1 MVVSAAE
8 RLRQAIGAVSQL
20 TCARPCASQHPCRI
34 LLGYPK
40 LDEGEK
46 EEMDAAQVTQAGAGE
61 AMEVQ
66 QEAGEA
72 KATRQGARGA
82 ATTHIRARITHV
94 GSEYRKAVTSGTC
107 ELCITDWSARIRDIS
122 FELTDVNTGA
132 TWQTTTPT
140 LHVGRW
146 NDIWEVRVN
155 PFHLSKALAHV
166 TLVVDTDRL
175 NDEGGRALIA
185 IGILEAVE
193 ACGRASEMVE
203 RLDGAYICDNDWDE
217 EQFILEP

>member
-1 MVVSAAE
+1 MF
-8 RLRQAIGAVSQL
+8 QY
-20 TCARPCASQHPCRI
+20 PCRI
-34 LLGYPK
+34 LLGYPQA
-40 LDEGEK
+40 DEGEG
-46 EEMDAAQVTQAGAGE
+46 EGMNAAQVTESGAGE
-61 AMEVQ
+61 ATEMQ

-72 KATRQGARGA
+72 MATRQGVCGA
-82 ATTHIRARITHV
+82 AKTQIRARITHV
-94 GSEYRKAVTSGTC
+94 GSEYRKDVTSGTC

-122 FELTDVNTGA
+122 FELTDVDTGA

-146 NDIWEVRVN
+146 SDIWEVRVN

-175 NDEGGRALIA
+175 HDEGGRALIA
-185 IGILEAVE
+185 LGILGAVE

-203 RLDGAYICDNDWDE
+203 RLDGAYIHNGDWDAV
-217 EQFILEP
+217 EP

>member
-1 MVVSAAE
+1 MSE
-8 RLRQAIGAVSQL
+8 MKML
-20 TCARPCASQHPCRI
+20 TGGVLLMSCVFVNRYRI

-46 EEMDAAQVTQAGAGE
+46 EEMDAAQVTQLSAGE
-61 AMEVQ
+61 AMEMR

-72 KATRQGARGA
+72 MATQQGTHGA
-82 ATTHIRARITHV
+82 TKTRIRARITHV
-94 GSEYRKAVTSGTC
+94 GSEYRKDVTSGTC

-122 FELTDVNTGA
+122 FELTDVDTGA

-146 NDIWEVRVN
+146 NDIWEIRIN
-155 PFHLSKALAHV
+155 PFRLSKVLAHV

-175 NDEGGRALIA
+175 NGEGGCALIA
-185 IGILEAVE
+185 LGILEAVE
-193 ACGRASEMVE
+193 ACTRASEMVE
-203 RLDGAYICDNDWDE
+203 RLDGAYIHNGDWDAV
-217 EQFILEP
+217 EP

>member
-1 MVVSAAE
+1 MSAA
-8 RLRQAIGAVSQL
+8 
-20 TCARPCASQHPCRI
+20 
-34 LLGYPK
+34 K
-40 LDEGEK
+40 
-46 EEMDAAQVTQAGAGE
+46 VTRAGAGE
-61 AMEVQ
+61 AMEMQ

-72 KATRQGARGA
+72 KAMRQGARGEA
-82 ATTHIRARITHV
+82 KTWIRARITRV

-122 FELTDVNTGA
+122 FELRDVDTGA

-146 NDIWEVRVN
+146 NDIWEIRIN
-155 PFHLSKALAHV
+155 PFCLSKALAHV

-185 IGILEAVE
+185 LSILEAVE
-193 ACGRASEMVE
+193 ACGRASEMVK
-203 RLDGAYICDNDWDE
+203 RLDGAYIHDDDWDE
-217 EQFILEP
+217 EQFIHEP

>member
-1 MVVSAAE
+1 MN
-8 RLRQAIGAVSQL
+8 
-20 TCARPCASQHPCRI
+20 
-34 LLGYPK
+34 
-40 LDEGEK
+40 
-46 EEMDAAQVTQAGAGE
+46 AAQVRQSRAGE
-61 AMEVQ
+61 ATEMQ
-66 QEAGEA
+66 QEAGEV

-82 ATTHIRARITHV
+82 TKTRIRARITRV
-94 GSEYRKAVTSGTC
+94 GSEYRKDVTSGTC

-122 FELTDVNTGA
+122 FELTDVDTGA

-146 NDIWEVRVN
+146 TDIWEVRVN

-175 NDEGGRALIA
+175 NDEGGRA
-185 IGILEAVE
+185 
-193 ACGRASEMVE
+193 SEMVE
-203 RLDGAYICDNDWDE
+203 RLDGAYIHDGDWDE

>member
-1 MVVSAAE
+1 
-8 RLRQAIGAVSQL
+8 
-20 TCARPCASQHPCRI
+20 
-34 LLGYPK
+34 
-40 LDEGEK
+40 
-46 EEMDAAQVTQAGAGE
+46 MDAAKVTQAGAGE
-61 AMEVQ
+61 A
-66 QEAGEA
+66 
-72 KATRQGARGA
+72 ATTYQGMHGA
-82 ATTHIRARITHV
+82 AKTQIRARITHV

-122 FELTDVNTGA
+122 FELTDVDTGA

-146 NDIWEVRVN
+146 NDIWEVCVN

-185 IGILEAVE
+185 LGILEAVE
-193 ACGRASEMVE
+193 VCTRASEMVE
-203 RLDGAYICDNDWDE
+203 RLDGAYIHNGDWE
-217 EQFILEP
+217 AVEP

>member
-1 MVVSAAE
+1 MSAA
-8 RLRQAIGAVSQL
+8 
-20 TCARPCASQHPCRI
+20 
-34 LLGYPK
+34 K
-40 LDEGEK
+40 
-46 EEMDAAQVTQAGAGE
+46 VTQAGAGE
-61 AMEVQ
+61 ATEMQ

-72 KATRQGARGA
+72 MAKRQGYREAAKAR
-82 ATTHIRARITHV
+82 IRARITHV
-94 GSEYRKAVTSGTC
+94 GSEYRKDVTSGTC

-122 FELTDVNTGA
+122 FELTDIDTGA

-185 IGILEAVE
+185 LGILEAVE
-193 ACGRASEMVE
+193 ACTRASEMVE
-203 RLDGAYICDNDWDE
+203 HLDGAYIHDGDWDAV
-217 EQFILEP
+217 EP

>member
-1 MVVSAAE
+1 
-8 RLRQAIGAVSQL
+8 
-20 TCARPCASQHPCRI
+20 
-34 LLGYPK
+34 
-40 LDEGEK
+40 
-46 EEMDAAQVTQAGAGE
+46 MDAAKVTQAGAGE
-61 AMEVQ
+61 A
-66 QEAGEA
+66 
-72 KATRQGARGA
+72 ATTYQGMHGA
-82 ATTHIRARITHV
+82 AKTQIRARITHV

-122 FELTDVNTGA
+122 FELTDVDTGA

-146 NDIWEVRVN
+146 NDIWEVCVN

-185 IGILEAVE
+185 LGILEAVE
-193 ACGRASEMVE
+193 ACTRASEMVKC
-203 RLDGAYICDNDWDE
+203 LDGTYIHDNDWDAV
-217 EQFILEP
+217 EP